1 MVFLN
6 EHCISHPISLLLAR
20 EAKSEVPSVPYNI
33 DFLKSPPLNS
43 NDLQTNY
50 FSAHSERYH
59 PDGKSKDGD
68 PPPDCEQRKHL
79 QSTSTTEDRPDQLES
94 HWQDLEETGDEGR
107 QKLALG
113 RAKQRRRSDFP

>member
-1 MVFLN
+1 MCN
-6 EHCISHPISLLLAR
+6 
-20 EAKSEVPSVPYNI
+20 
-33 DFLKSPPLNS
+33 
-43 NDLQTNY
+43 NY
-50 FSAHSERYH
+50 VLSSIWLTATICKQIISAHTERYH
-59 PDGKSKDGD
+59 PDGKTKDGD
-68 PPPDCEQRKHL
+68 PPSDREQRKHL